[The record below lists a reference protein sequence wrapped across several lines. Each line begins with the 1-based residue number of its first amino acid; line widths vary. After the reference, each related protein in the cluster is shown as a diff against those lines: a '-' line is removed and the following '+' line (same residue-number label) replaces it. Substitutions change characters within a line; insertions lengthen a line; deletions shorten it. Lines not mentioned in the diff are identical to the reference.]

1 MARTASDGDRSRQAL
16 RRADLSKVHLGRRPF
31 KAAIEYYAA
40 FQESRLSHSTL
51 ENDLRKLRMFAEFFE
66 GADVGDGHAT
76 TDPRHMDEATVNE
89 FLIWM
94 KDQGLMQSTAEGYL
108 KVLNRMLSLFGNH
121 VVDEMRRKPWV
132 YRLPKAPRDV
142 PINALSRDDL
152 QRVMDATYNLT
163 GWSGD
168 AFRGMLALSFATAAR
183 PSEALL
189 ALYEDLDLEGRSFF
203 IRHPKGEDTWGV
215 PQKVAIVREDV
226 VPMIEDFLA
235 GRDRMMDELGV
246 RSEFLFVNPATG
258 LPYSDK
264 TMRAIKRRVQDLS
277 GVRFSLKEM
286 RSTFATLSVNND
298 ANRMGAVSI
307 QLRHTSTETTRRYYA
322 RINRREAVRKGIGD
336 SWKENPITVPGS
348 KPESG
353 EQPEG
358 R

>member
-1 MARTASDGDRSRQAL
+1 M
-16 RRADLSKVHLGRRPF
+16 
-31 KAAIEYYAA
+31 
-40 FQESRLSHSTL
+40 
-51 ENDLRKLRMFAEFFE
+51 
-66 GADVGDGHAT
+66 
-76 TDPRHMDEATVNE
+76 
-89 FLIWM
+89 
-94 KDQGLMQSTAEGYL
+94 
-108 KVLNRMLSLFGNH
+108 
-121 VVDEMRRKPWV
+121 

-168 AFRGMLALSFATAAR
+168 VFRGMLALSFATAAR

-215 PQKVAIVREDV
+215 PQTVAIVREDV

-264 TMRAIKRRVQDLS
+264 TMRAIKCRVQDLS

-286 RSTFATLSVNND
+286 RSTFATLSVNDD
-298 ANRMGAVSI
+298 ARRMGAVSI
-307 QLRHTSTETTRRYYA
+307 QLRYTSTETTRRYYA

-348 KPESG
+348 KPEFG
-353 EQPEG
+353 EQPG
-358 R
+358 SL